1 LNSIQVYSLAIGAN
15 LAFSTASMVFAIF
28 AKRFSSMWINQF
40 KVVIAL
46 IAFFIGMIL
55 SGNIASLTFG
65 STSFLLLSGLSGLC
79 IGDIFLFKAYTTLGA
94 GRSLIL
100 FSFQPLLLGLYGY
113 LFLGQIFTLNQ
124 TLSVIAMIICIFIF
138 MFERNKLT
146 GAWDLK
152 SFSWAFIGICF
163 DAVGVMLTRTSYEL
177 NPDLQTFQVN
187 LIRALGAM
195 VGFILINPKS
205 YPVIFKDVISLSRK
219 DLMILFTATFC
230 GCFLSLT
237 LYLAALK
244 HAHIGTLT
252 AISIT
257 GPVWVSMLECLYHRK
272 LPNPYLL
279 TAFSFFL
286 VGFYLMIS

>member
-1 LNSIQVYSLAIGAN
+1 
-15 LAFSTASMVFAIF
+15 
-28 AKRFSSMWINQF
+28 MWINQF